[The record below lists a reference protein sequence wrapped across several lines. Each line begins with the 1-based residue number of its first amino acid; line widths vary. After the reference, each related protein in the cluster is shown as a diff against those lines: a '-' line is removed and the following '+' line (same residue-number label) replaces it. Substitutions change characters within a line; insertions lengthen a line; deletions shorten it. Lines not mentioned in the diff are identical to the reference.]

1 MPPSHRDATPI
12 YENILQVVRRAVKQ
26 FGKEAATH
34 RFTPQEKRVVGEIV
48 YQYRQQGIK
57 TNENEITRLALN
69 YFLEDYQRQGDNSL
83 LAKLLRDL
91 NT

>member
-34 RFTPQEKRVVGEIV
+34 RFTPREKQAVNEIV

-69 YFLEDYQRQGDNSL
+69 YFLEDYQRQGESSL